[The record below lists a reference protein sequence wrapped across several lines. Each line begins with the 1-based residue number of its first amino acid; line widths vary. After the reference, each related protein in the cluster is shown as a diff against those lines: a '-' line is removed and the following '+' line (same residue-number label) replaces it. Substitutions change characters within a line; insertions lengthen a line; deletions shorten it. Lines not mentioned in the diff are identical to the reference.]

1 MRVNVVRVNMVRASL
16 LLLATVAGVE
26 SFGYIDPAM
35 MGVDT
40 CMMAMDLYSCIVA
53 SAEAAPTG
61 GGCALSAGMCMN
73 DPCAASHNDEQTC
86 LAMDGC
92 NYAYMGAAAGVCSSD
107 PCFLYNDDDAGASCQ
122 TMMYGSG
129 CYWYTTV
136 PGYESGFCASD
147 ACVVST
153 GMDQASCL
161 STTAAFDGSYCM
173 YDDATMSCSLMP

>member
-1 MRVNVVRVNMVRASL
+1 
-16 LLLATVAGVE
+16 
-26 SFGYIDPAM
+26 
-35 MGVDT
+35 
-40 CMMAMDLYSCIVA
+40 
-53 SAEAAPTG
+53 
-61 GGCALSAGMCMN
+61 MN

-153 GMDQASCL
+153 GMDQAWRDAAGMVAVPEP
-161 STTAAFDGSYCM
+161 TTALLVG
-173 YDDATMSCSLMP
+173 LGLLGLGVRRRVR